1 MKISKVKNS
10 DLLIFSPETF
20 EDQRGYFFES
30 FNQNRFENLS
40 KQKFVFVQDNESK
53 SIKGTLR
60 GFHYQLG
67 PFTQSKLVRVID
79 GEVLD
84 VVVDVRKTSKNFG
97 KHWSFKISS
106 ENKKQ
111 LFIPKGYAHAFL
123 TLSDTAIFSYKVD
136 NYFSPDHDRTII
148 WNDKFLKIDW
158 KFNESNI
165 TISDKDKKG
174 LKFSEAEY
182 L

>member
-1 MKISKVKNS
+1 LNISKVKNS

-60 GFHYQLG
+60 GFHYQLR

-84 VVVDVRKTSKNFG
+84 VVVDVRRTSKNFG

-111 LFIPKGYAHAFL
+111 LFIPQGYAHAFL

-136 NYFSPDHDRTII
+136 NYFSPEHDRTII
-148 WNDKFLKIDW
+148 WNEKFLKIDW
-158 KFNESNI
+158 EFN
-165 TISDKDKKG
+165 
-174 LKFSEAEY
+174 
-182 L
+182 

>member
-1 MKISKVKNS
+1 LKALIKIDSR
-10 DLLIFSPETF
+10 IC
-20 EDQRGYFFES
+20 
-30 FNQNRFENLS
+30 EN
-40 KQKFVFVQDNESK
+40 KKFVFVQDNESK

-136 NYFSPDHDRTII
+136 NYFSPNHDRTII
-148 WNDKFLKIDW
+148 WNDKFLQIDW
-158 KFNESNI
+158 EFNESDI
-165 TISDKDKKG
+165 TISDKDRKG
-174 LKFSEAEY
+174 IKFSEAEY

>member
-1 MKISKVKNS
+1 MNISKVKNS

-60 GFHYQLG
+60 GFHYQLR

-84 VVVDVRKTSKNFG
+84 VVVDVRRTSKNFG

-111 LFIPKGYAHAFL
+111 LFIPQGYAHAFL

-136 NYFSPDHDRTII
+136 NYFSPEHDRTII
-148 WNDKFLKIDW
+148 WNDKFLQIDW
-158 KFNESNI
+158 EFNESDLI
-165 TISDKDKKG
+165 ISDKDRKG
-174 LKFSEAEY
+174 IKFSEAEY

>member
-30 FNQNRFENLS
+30 FNQNTFENLS

-136 NYFSPDHDRTII
+136 NYFSPNHDRTII
-148 WNDKFLKIDW
+148 WNDKFLQVDW
-158 KFNESNI
+158 EFNESDI
-165 TISDKDKKG
+165 TISDKDRKG
-174 LKFSEAEY
+174 IKFSDAEY

>member
-1 MKISKVKNS
+1 LKISKVKNS

-60 GFHYQLG
+60 GFHYQLR

-84 VVVDVRKTSKNFG
+84 VVVDVRRTSKNFG

-111 LFIPKGYAHAFL
+111 LFIPQGYAHAFL

-136 NYFSPDHDRTII
+136 NYFSPEHERTII
-148 WNDKFLKIDW
+148 WNDKFLQIDW
-158 KFNESNI
+158 EFKESDLV
-165 TISDKDKKG
+165 ISDKDRNG
-174 LKFSEAEY
+174 LKFAEAEF

>member
-1 MKISKVKNS
+1 MNISKVKNS

-30 FNQNRFENLS
+30 FNQKRFEHLS

-60 GFHYQLG
+60 GFHYQLR

-84 VVVDVRKTSKNFG
+84 VVVDVRRTSKNFG

-111 LFIPKGYAHAFL
+111 LFIPQGYAHAFL

-136 NYFSPDHDRTII
+136 NYFSPEHDRTII
-148 WNDKFLKIDW
+148 WNDKFLQIDW
-158 KFNESNI
+158 EFNESALI
-165 TISDKDKKG
+165 ISDKDRKG
-174 LKFSEAEY
+174 IKFSEAEY

>member
-60 GFHYQLG
+60 GFHYQLR

-136 NYFSPDHDRTII
+136 NYFSPEHDRTII
-148 WNDKFLKIDW
+148 WNDKFLQIDW
-158 KFNESNI
+158 EFNESDLI
-165 TISDKDKKG
+165 ISGKDRKG
-174 LKFSEAEY
+174 LKFTEAEY

>member
-136 NYFSPDHDRTII
+136 NYFSPNHDRTII
-148 WNDKFLKIDW
+148 WNDKFLQVDW
-158 KFNESNI
+158 EFNESDI
-165 TISDKDKKG
+165 TISDKDRKG
-174 LKFSEAEY
+174 IKFSEAEY

>member
-1 MKISKVKNS
+1 MKISKVDNS
-10 DLLIFSPETF
+10 DLLIFSPDTF

-30 FNQNRFENLS
+30 FNQKKYENLS
-40 KQKFVFVQDNESK
+40 KEKFVFVQDNESK

-84 VVVDVRKTSKNFG
+84 VVVDIRKTSKNFG

-111 LFIPKGYAHAFL
+111 LFIPQGYAHAFL
-123 TLSDTAIFSYKVD
+123 TLSDTSIFSYKVD

-148 WNDKFLKIDW
+148 WNDKFLQIDW
-158 KFNESNI
+158 KFNESDLI
-165 TISDKDKKG
+165 ISEKDEKG
-174 LKFSEAEY
+174 KKFSEAEY

>member
-1 MKISKVKNS
+1 LKISKVKNS

-136 NYFSPDHDRTII
+136 NYFSPNHDRTII
-148 WNDKFLKIDW
+148 WNDKFLQIDW
-158 KFNESNI
+158 EFNESDLI
-165 TISDKDKKG
+165 ISGKDRKG
-174 LKFSEAEY
+174 LKFTEAEY

>member
-1 MKISKVKNS
+1 LKISNVENS

-20 EDQRGYFFES
+20 EDERGYFFES

-111 LFIPKGYAHAFL
+111 LFVPQGYAHAFL

-136 NYFSPDHDRTII
+136 NYFSPEHDRTII
-148 WNDKFLKIDW
+148 WNDKFLQIDW
-158 KFNESNI
+158 EFNESDLI
-165 TISDKDKKG
+165 ISDKDKKG
-174 LKFSEAEY
+174 IKFSDAVY